1 MYKRVK
7 KAKLGRTQSHR
18 NSLRRNLLR
27 SLFTHNSVVTTSP
40 KAKVLKQDASS
51 LIAKGISKGQ
61 SLEFRRELG
70 DILGSDVA
78 VKKFYEYIKKEGVGV
93 VITKV
98 GFRSGDNAEKSRVIL
113 KGTEKKKVVKKDKNV
128 EEKKKIV
135 TKIGKNTNL
144 KDEKRIDKT
153 AVVKKEQRANTR
165 SGL

>member
-7 KAKLGRTQSHR
+7 KAKLGRKQSHR

-51 LIAKGISKGQ
+51 LIAKGISNGQ

-70 DILGSDVA
+70 NILGSDEV
-78 VKKFYEYIKKEGVGV
+78 VKKFYEYIKKEDIGV
-93 VITKV
+93 VITKI

-135 TKIGKNTNL
+135 TKVEKNTNL
-144 KDEKRIDKT
+144 KDGKRVDKT
-153 AVVKKEQRANTR
+153 AVVKKAQRANTR

>member
-7 KAKLGRTQSHR
+7 KAKLGRKQSHR

-51 LIAKGISKGQ
+51 LIAKGISNGQ

-70 DILGSDVA
+70 NILGSDEV
-78 VKKFYEYIKKEGVGV
+78 VKKFYEYIKKEDIGV
-93 VITKV
+93 VITKI

-113 KGTEKKKVVKKDKNV
+113 KGTEKKKVVKKDKNI

-135 TKIGKNTNL
+135 TKVEKNTNL
-144 KDEKRIDKT
+144 KDGKRVDKT
-153 AVVKKEQRANTR
+153 AVVKKAQRANTR

>member
-7 KAKLGRTQSHR
+7 KAKLGRKQSHR

-51 LIAKGISKGQ
+51 LIAKGISNGQ

-70 DILGSDVA
+70 NILGSDEV
-78 VKKFYEYIKKEGVGV
+78 VKKFYEYIKKENIGV
-93 VITKV
+93 VITKI

-128 EEKKKIV
+128 EDKKKIV